1 MNGYLRTAGTALPA
15 LGLLI
20 TLLIVAPWPNVSY
33 SASTNTAQILAKTTA
48 AIPQCLRWR
57 LTGICVWLVRRNG
70 RWRIRVSPRVFNY
83 APDAVVTAHND
94 AGNHPWVELNP
105 ILASANAGLAGLV
118 GGVADAAASVE
129 GRRERGNPDRG
140 RDHQTFREAD
150 LIGHP
155 FGLTGWAL
163 GTVGLVCPPRTVPML
178 PYFVST
184 LDALTWREIVPVE
197 SLYPASLIPGMKEIG
212 NWPANT
218 WGNVFPRTGMA
229 LQQEEPKAG
238 AILAQRAGEITT
250 RSGQP
255 HVYVPLTWSQRNWG
269 MRYWNPPALEPNDEG
284 TGSWQMLEPTADT
297 NCYGFGE
304 NDSLSLS
311 SWSDGRKDAGGDYQ
325 FNLWR
330 PYTCCRRRGRFLFAV
345 P

>member
-1 MNGYLRTAGTALPA
+1 VTGYPQIARIALPA
-15 LGLLI
+15 RALLI
-20 TLLIVAPWPNVSY
+20 ALLIAAPWPRVGY
-33 SASTNTAQILAKTTA
+33 AASTNTAQILSKTTA
-48 AIPQCLRWR
+48 AIGQCLRWQ
-57 LTGICVWLVRRNG
+57 LTGICVWLKCSPKCK
-70 RWRIRVSPRVFNY
+70 IRVSPRVFNY

-94 AGNHPWVELNP
+94 AANHPWTELNP
-105 ILASANAGLAGLV
+105 ILASANAGLAGLA
-118 GGVADAAASVE
+118 GGTADASASVE

-155 FGLTGWAL
+155 FAASGLLL
-163 GTVGLVCPPRTVPML
+163 GAVGLVCPPRTIPML

-184 LDALTWREIVPVE
+184 LDAMTWREIVPVE

-218 WGNVFPRTGMA
+218 WGNVYPRTGMA

-238 AILAQRAGEITT
+238 AILAQRAGEIAT
-250 RSGQP
+250 RTGQP
-255 HVYVPLTWSQRNWG
+255 HVYLPLSWAQLSWG
-269 MRYWNPPALEPNDEG
+269 LKYWNPPALEPNDES

-297 NCYGFGE
+297 RCYGFGE

-311 SWSDGRKDAGGDYQ
+311 SWSDGRRDAGGDYQ

-330 PYTCCRRRGRFLFAV
+330 PYTCCRRRGHFLFAI